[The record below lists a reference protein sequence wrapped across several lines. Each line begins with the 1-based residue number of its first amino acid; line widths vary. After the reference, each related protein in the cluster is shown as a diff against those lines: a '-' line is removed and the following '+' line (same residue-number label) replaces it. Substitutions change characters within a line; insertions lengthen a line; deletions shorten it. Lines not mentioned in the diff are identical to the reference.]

1 MQTNDFDHIWD
12 LLQIKLRPQTVIRNW
27 TALKGYLGD
36 TMTIV
41 AVNADSI
48 EVNAPKAKNILVV
61 PITDF
66 ETLWEVWPQYKN
78 HRVQRQE
85 IRDMTFYSKYIISIL
100 RWLET
105 DNG

>member
-12 LLQIKLRPQTVIRNW
+12 LLQHKLRPQTVIRNW

-41 AVNADSI
+41 AVNTDSI
-48 EVNAPKAKNILVV
+48 EVNAPKAKSILVV

-85 IRDMTFYSKYIISIL
+85 IRDITFYSKYIISIL

-105 DNG
+105 ENG